1 MHLLTK
7 PEREAFLQVKSLN
20 AVLPQGLC
28 LKHDGGLGHFGEQQG
43 TSRDI
48 YATSEL

>member
-7 PEREAFLQVKSLN
+7 PEQEAFLQVKSLN

-28 LKHDGGLGHFGEQQG
+28 PNHNGGFGHFGKQQG
-43 TSRDI
+43 TSHDI